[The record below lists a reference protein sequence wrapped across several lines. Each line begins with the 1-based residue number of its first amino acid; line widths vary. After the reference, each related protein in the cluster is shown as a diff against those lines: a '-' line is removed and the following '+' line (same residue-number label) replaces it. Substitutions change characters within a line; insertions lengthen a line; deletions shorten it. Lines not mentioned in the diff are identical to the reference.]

1 MTFAWLRLAVLLAIH
16 EAQLAEHGGRP
27 GIRDIALLES
37 ALARP
42 QQRFA
47 YEEPP
52 PDAIDLG
59 ATYAIALLQNH
70 PFIDGN
76 KRTAFVALETFLRLK
91 LASDTSTETD
101 FIAFVR
107 SHAIRRASL

>member
-1 MTFAWLRLAVLLAIH
+1 
-16 EAQLAEHGGRP
+16 
-27 GIRDIALLES
+27 
-37 ALARP
+37 LARP

-52 PDAIDLG
+52 PDAIDRG
-59 ATYAIALLQNH
+59 ATYAIALFQNH

-76 KRTAFVALETFLRLK
+76 KRTAFVALETFLRLNGCALEADDASCVIAVLK
-91 LASDTSTETD
+91 LASDTSTEAD

-107 SHAIRRASL
+107 SRAIHRESL